1 MQRTVL
7 WAQQGKKRV
16 VLTYGITACR
26 RATGKL
32 RTTQEPGQARG
43 DGLEGGVLGRVG
55 ERLEGEG
62 VRRRGYTYVLCSVAQ
77 SCPTLCNPMDCS
89 LPGSSVHGIL
99 RARILE
105 YAAIPFSRGFSQP
118 RDQTQVSHITGGFFT
133 V

>member
-16 VLTYGITACR
+16 VLTYSITACR

-43 DGLEGGVLGRVG
+43 DGLEGGVVGRVG
-55 ERLEGEG
+55 ERLEGKG

-118 RDQTQVSHITGGFFT
+118 RDQTQVSHIAGGFFT